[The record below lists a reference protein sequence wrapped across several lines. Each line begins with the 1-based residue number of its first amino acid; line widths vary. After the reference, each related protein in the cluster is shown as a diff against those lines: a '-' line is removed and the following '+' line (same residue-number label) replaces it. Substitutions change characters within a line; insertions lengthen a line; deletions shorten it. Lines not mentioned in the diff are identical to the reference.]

1 MPVGKIKLNSNI
13 LDNYTQK
20 NFETY
25 MDGIGKPISKS
36 ELTSVLKI
44 QNTNSP
50 LISDSLAY
58 SNSVLSH
65 LNKEVRNNVIIKGIE
80 KSLNATGKAIGLV
93 TTTIKNLVSDVLKVG
108 IKTLD
113 KALKKVAKIIKDSPV
128 YKFIQK
134 AVRELLTYVGIP
146 LILSERITGKVANLI
161 SKGLESLGLKNSMK
175 NSVNKQSKKYL
186 DKGLDLVV
194 KKAMYTGILI
204 ETPKENDGV
213 YVTAKK
219 LINSDPE
226 TRRSYDSVIKSL
238 NFITFS
244 NMKEEDDYYNA
255 MYRINGEYRKK
266 YGKYPPL
273 GFNNKEEEEF
283 FIRTVINRP
292 EYGRYDKLNI
302 EDESRGWMGYDP
314 NFLSEMTEDELI
326 MLSKN
331 KNISK
336 FFPYGNVSGQNY
348 KDYFN
353 SLTKSNTLTNY
364 EKMIIYSEYKKEQ
377 YYSSVKKKYPHY
389 GTVTTFNGFTNKES
403 LPNQATKNKIN
414 IKKDRTTS
422 L

>member
-65 LNKEVRNNVIIKGIE
+65 LNKEVRNNIIIKGIE

-113 KALKKVAKIIKDSPV
+113 KALKKVAKIIKDSSV

-175 NSVNKQSKKYL
+175 NSVNNQSKKYL

-244 NMKEEDDYYNA
+244 NIKEEDDYYNA
-255 MYRINGEYRKK
+255 MYRLNGEYQKK
-266 YGKYPPL
+266 YGRYPPL

-283 FIRTVINRP
+283 FIRTIINRP
-292 EYGRYDKLNI
+292 EHGRYDKLNI

-336 FFPYGNVSGQNY
+336 LFPYGNVSGQNS

-389 GTVTTFNGFTNKES
+389 GTVTTFNGFTSKES
-403 LPNQATKNKIN
+403 LPNQATKNNIN